1 MEWLGFLV
9 KLTSSRLGFQI
20 RRTELTIF
28 VRLLCELSE
37 VTQVSAHLLKFGFCY
52 K

>member
-28 VRLLCELSE
+28 MRLLCELSE
-37 VTQVSAHLLKFGFCY
+37 MTQVSGHLLKVGFCY